1 MKRKKKNT
9 VNTTFSGFPY
19 LLKVIGQGQH
29 STNVSIVMNSEL
41 LEQAE
46 TSEVSFSSTAKGSR
60 KEIFANRMKT
70 IPGMSVS
77 FSMNTVI
84 VFPNISSEDYFWVTI
99 IAYNHVSSF
108 QHFKLYYL
116 YAVLCSGNLLNMMEI
131 KYKSCALFFYWAISS
146 VPKSLVKIF
155 THKTNGTQ
163 EINELHISKDLLQ
176 ICVIVAPFK
185 LSKIQW
191 HAKQQH
197 WWSGTGPISQAFL
210 RGKPCRIITC
220 YIFKTSLMEL
230 HLQTKVKSLS
240 KHYKLKND

>member
-1 MKRKKKNT
+1 M
-9 VNTTFSGFPY
+9 
-19 LLKVIGQGQH
+19 
-29 STNVSIVMNSEL
+29 
-41 LEQAE
+41 
-46 TSEVSFSSTAKGSR
+46 
-60 KEIFANRMKT
+60 
-70 IPGMSVS
+70 
-77 FSMNTVI
+77 
-84 VFPNISSEDYFWVTI
+84 
-99 IAYNHVSSF
+99 
-108 QHFKLYYL
+108 

-146 VPKSLVKIF
+146 VPKALVKIF

-176 ICVIVAPFK
+176 IGVIVAPFK

-197 WWSGTGPISQAFL
+197 WWSGAGPISQAFL

-230 HLQTKVKSLS
+230 HLQTKVKSLN
-240 KHYKLKND
+240 KHYKLKNDQKENYFKMSWWKGVHVT